1 VVMMK
6 DTFADGLVYWF
17 FVIAIVIANANAN
30 ANANGVVIIFW
41 GKGFALDRHLLSLT
55 IA

>member
-1 VVMMK
+1 MVMMK

-17 FVIAIVIANANAN
+17 FVIAIVIANAN